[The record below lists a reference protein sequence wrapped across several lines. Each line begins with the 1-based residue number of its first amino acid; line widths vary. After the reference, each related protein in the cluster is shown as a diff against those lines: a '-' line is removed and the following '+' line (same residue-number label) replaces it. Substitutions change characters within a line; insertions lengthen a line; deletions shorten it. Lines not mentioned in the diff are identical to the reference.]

1 MTLKILPKVV
11 ITSVHAELAPMRA
24 SGCFGIVNLWE
35 EKIPNQLLS
44 NKFRLGGSERNVGCR
59 FLLVKL

>member
-1 MTLKILPKVV
+1 MCIFLCDGSQSVAQLENQALRISLVTLKILPKVV

-35 EKIPNQLLS
+35 EKIPN
-44 NKFRLGGSERNVGCR
+44 
-59 FLLVKL
+59 